1 MITREQL
8 ISEIQNIPERHLEEV
23 YQIIKSF
30 ESQPAENQQS
40 ESIMAQ
46 LRRIKISAAPDFS
59 IRASIYEM
67 EER

>member
-8 ISEIQNIPERHLEEV
+8 ISEIQNIPERYLEEV

-30 ESQPAENQQS
+30 ESQPEEGQQA

-46 LRRIKISAAPDFS
+46 LRKIKISAAPDFS
-59 IRASIYEM
+59 TKASLYETQ
-67 EER
+67 ER